1 MWKYSLWIYRSLKK
15 PLRFP
20 RIPRNLQ
27 EFPGVP
33 RNPQKSQGILTFSHE
48 FTNPQESKRVVPYS
62 IFRMQRVT
70 VKERTVDVIFFWE
83 MKVKYSERHLVGAE
97 TLLRF
102 LTFALPRLLQ
112 RKSRADPFSN
122 RANPLF
128 LIEFPANPTQKCTNS
143 PEHLP
148 FCLDGHLNQDLVTT
162 SVTWNGQQENGH
174 FVNIPNNFLALYC
187 RNVAA

>member
-70 VKERTVDVIFFWE
+70 VKERIVDVNFFEKWKWNILKSIWLE
-83 MKVKYSERHLVGAE
+83 LKPFSASSLLLCRGFCREKAVPILFQIEQIPLFFDWIPCKSHPKVHKLSR
-97 TLLRF
+97 
-102 LTFALPRLLQ
+102 TFTILPRRTFKPRSSYNQCDLKWPT
-112 RKSRADPFSN
+112 RKWS
-122 RANPLF
+122 
-128 LIEFPANPTQKCTNS
+128 
-143 PEHLP
+143 
-148 FCLDGHLNQDLVTT
+148 FCKHTK
-162 SVTWNGQQENGH
+162 
-174 FVNIPNNFLALYC
+174 
-187 RNVAA
+187 